1 MKNKWLWL
9 GLIIAGTGL
18 VLFVATIFIFVC
30 AHGENGSMTWG
41 EGVGLVEVSGVIID
55 SRETVKQLNEC
66 RKNDEV
72 KAVVLRIDSP
82 GGVVG
87 PSQEIYAEVKRLG
100 AKKKVVVSMG
110 SLAASGGYYIATPAA
125 VIMANP
131 GTITGS
137 IGVLM
142 KFSNIEGLMDKIG
155 LKAFTLKTGK
165 YKDAGSPVRPMTDQ
179 DKAML
184 QGVIDNVQNQFVNAV
199 AEGRRLP
206 VEEIRK
212 IADGRIFTGEQ
223 ALSLKLIDKL
233 GTLQDAIDE
242 AGKLGGIKGE
252 PQVIRPARK
261 KKMLTDMLVEESVSR
276 IKDLVMQESGY
287 SLNYEMESGWPNEGS
302 H

>member
-1 MKNKWLWL
+1 MKSKWLWL
-9 GLIIAGTGL
+9 GLIIAGIAL
-18 VLFVATIFIFVC
+18 VLFLATIFMIVF
-30 AHGENGSMTWG
+30 ANGGTGSMAWG
-41 EGVGLVEVSGVIID
+41 EGVGLVEVKGVIID
-55 SRETVKQLNEC
+55 SQETVKQLNEM
-66 RKNDEV
+66 RKNDNV
-72 KAVVLRIDSP
+72 RAVVLRIDSP

-87 PSQEIYAEVKRLG
+87 PSQEIYAEVKKLG

-110 SLAASGGYYIATPAA
+110 SLAASGGYYIAAPAA

-142 KFSNIEGLMDKIG
+142 KFSNIEGLMGKIG
-155 LKAFTLKTGK
+155 MKAFTLKTGK

-184 QGVIDNVQNQFVNAV
+184 QDVIDNAHSQFVKAV

-206 VEEIRK
+206 VDEIRK

-223 ALSLKLIDKL
+223 ALTLKLVDRI
-233 GTLQDAIDE
+233 GTLQDAIEE
-242 AGKLGGIKGE
+242 AGKLAGIKGE

-261 KKMLTDMLVEESVSR
+261 KRLWLDMLVEESACR
-276 IKDLVMQESGY
+276 ISELVKQESGF
-287 SLNYEMESGWPNEGS
+287 SLNYEMDGAAN
-302 H
+302 